1 MPDDKELVERS
12 LRGDAQAFEGL
23 VNRYQEPV
31 YRVVRRFL
39 GNREDALEISQETF
53 ARAYQKLQTF
63 DLSRKFSTWIFTV
76 AANLARDV
84 LRRKKRRPEVLETEM
99 LHSLPGGERPERTA
113 SMREEA
119 ERLRA
124 AVETLSEEKRM
135 AVVLRYF
142 EGLPIAEISEI
153 TRTEVSTLKVRLF
166 RARKELMKMLEEKP

>member
-1 MPDDKELVERS
+1 M
-12 LRGDAQAFEGL
+12 
-23 VNRYQEPV
+23 
-31 YRVVRRFL
+31 
-39 GNREDALEISQETF
+39 LE
-53 ARAYQKLQTF
+53 
-63 DLSRKFSTWIFTV
+63 
-76 AANLARDV
+76 
-84 LRRKKRRPEVLETEM
+84 
-99 LHSLPGGERPERTA
+99 SLPGGDRPERTA

-119 ERLRA
+119 VRLRA